1 MLPTTE
7 HCTESELN
15 WFLINYL
22 PEKPKGHQA
31 SDCTFT
37 VCSTSWWPWWWWPM
51 KRCSE
56 HKLHAVRKWL
66 RVELGQSFNK
76 CSSNRKS
83 RAWWWWPMKR
93 CSPWGMFGL
102 QVPGVRL
109 LQSFHCSTCI
119 LIIVIMVITIL
130 IHHHHG
136 NKLWNNIQRLFWVF
150 PENSSKF
157 GNTIVP

>member
-22 PEKPKGHQA
+22 PEKPKGHQP

-76 CSSNRKS
+76 CSPNRKS

-93 CSPWGMFGL
+93 CSPWGMFGS

-109 LQSFHCSTCI
+109 LESLYCGTSIIIIII
-119 LIIVIMVITIL
+119 LIRI
-130 IHHHHG
+130 
-136 NKLWNNIQRLFWVF
+136 
-150 PENSSKF
+150 PSKMEVAPYSKAIYKWM
-157 GNTIVP
+157 GRTGSYNRALQC